1 MARLSELLTREEVME
16 KQRSRIEWLREGDRN
31 TSFFQARSKER
42 VRINRISTLRRDD
55 GSIATNQEALESTS
69 LEFYSKLFTRQE
81 ALDPGPVLACIQE
94 KVTPEMNDDLQ
105 KPYTAEEV
113 RRALFMM
120 GANKPP
126 SLEFLTAGFY
136 QFHWNVLGLGV
147 TAAVL
152 DFLNGGEIP
161 DSINSTTL
169 VLIPKV
175 KTPQEMKQFRPI
187 SLCNVIYKICS
198 KVVANRLRVHLDDV
212 ISEEQSA
219 FVPGRLITDNVLVA
233 YECTHYL

>member
-1 MARLSELLTREEVME
+1 M
-16 KQRSRIEWLREGDRN
+16 
-31 TSFFQARSKER
+31 
-42 VRINRISTLRRDD
+42 
-55 GSIATNQEALESTS
+55 
-69 LEFYSKLFTRQE
+69 EFYSKLFTRQE
-81 ALDPGPVLACIQE
+81 ALDPGPVLACVQE

-126 SLEFLTAGFY
+126 DPDGLTAGFY
-136 QFHWNVLGLGV
+136 QFHWNILGPGV

-175 KTPQEMKQFRPI
+175 KTPQEMKQF
-187 SLCNVIYKICS
+187 
-198 KVVANRLRVHLDDV
+198 
-212 ISEEQSA
+212 
-219 FVPGRLITDNVLVA
+219 
-233 YECTHYL
+233 